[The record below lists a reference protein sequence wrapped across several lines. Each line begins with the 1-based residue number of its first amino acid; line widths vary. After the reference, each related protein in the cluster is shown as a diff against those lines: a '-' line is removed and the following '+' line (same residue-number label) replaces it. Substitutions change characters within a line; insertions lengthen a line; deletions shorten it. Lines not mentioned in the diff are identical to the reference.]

1 MTEPADAVS
10 PSIRILT
17 SATQSLDNPV
27 SHRLPLAMAY
37 ATALAVLA
45 DPTRLEVFERL
56 RTGPR
61 AVNAIAAG
69 MPVSRPAVSQH
80 LKVLKDAGLVEE
92 RSEGVRRIY
101 SVRREGLAE
110 LRDWLDSFW
119 GDALDAFKLE
129 AERSY
134 RAKKRSK

>member
-1 MTEPADAVS
+1 
-10 PSIRILT
+10 
-17 SATQSLDNPV
+17 
-27 SHRLPLAMAY
+27 MAY
-37 ATALAVLA
+37 GMALAVLA
-45 DPTRLEVFERL
+45 DPTRRKVFERL

-61 AVNAIAAG
+61 AVNALATG
-69 MPVSRPAVSQH
+69 LPVSRPAVSQH
-80 LKVLKDAGLVEE
+80 LKVLKEAGLVEE

-129 AERSY
+129 AERSHKE
-134 RAKKRSK
+134 RGRK